1 MSPGRTG
8 RQIVLD
14 WLYAE
19 IRQARTADLQRMA
32 GFLAWAREIR
42 KGCTATRRTSRKSQ
56 LGAWRKKVDE
66 DVRWG

>member
-42 KGCTATRRTSRKSQ
+42 KGCTATRRTSRKAQ